1 MPPPAELPGFLG
13 DLAPVL
19 DRFGYLAIAGIVGV
33 EGLAIPAPGQTIV
46 VAGALYAGAGR
57 LNIAGVAT
65 VGFLAAVV
73 GDNLGYW
80 MGRAGGRRLVLR
92 YGRYLL
98 LTPGRLDRAE
108 HFFTR
113 HGAKLVAVAR
123 FIDGLR
129 QVNGIMAGV
138 SAMPWRRFLV
148 YDALGTALWVALWTS
163 LGYLAGDHIVAVYDT
178 LRRYQW
184 YAVAALG
191 ALVVAYAALHIT
203 RRHRRSAGPGHGAP

>member
-13 DLAPVL
+13 DLAPLL
-19 DRFGYLAIAGIVGV
+19 DRYGYLAIAGSVGV
-33 EGLAIPAPGQTIV
+33 EGLAIPAPGQTIL

-73 GDNLGYW
+73 GDNIGYW
-80 MGRAGGRRLVLR
+80 VGRAGGRRLVLR

-98 LTPGRLDRAE
+98 LTPARLDRAE

-148 YDALGTALWVALWTS
+148 YDALGAALWVALWTS
-163 LGYLAGDHIVAVYDT
+163 LGYLAGDHIVAIYDT

-184 YAVAALG
+184 YAVGALG
-191 ALVVAYAALHIT
+191 ALIVAYAALHIT
-203 RRHRRSAGPGHGAP
+203 RRRRRLAGPGHGRP